1 MELQVF
7 QQYVV
12 DSFKS
17 VWNAIATLSRCGCVA
32 LTRRR
37 RRSPAPTSGSRHED

>member
-1 MELQVF
+1 MEPQVF

-17 VWNAIATLSRCGCVA
+17 VWNAVATLSRCGYVA
-32 LTRRR
+32 PTRRR
-37 RRSPAPTSGSRHED
+37 RYSPAPTSGSEHED